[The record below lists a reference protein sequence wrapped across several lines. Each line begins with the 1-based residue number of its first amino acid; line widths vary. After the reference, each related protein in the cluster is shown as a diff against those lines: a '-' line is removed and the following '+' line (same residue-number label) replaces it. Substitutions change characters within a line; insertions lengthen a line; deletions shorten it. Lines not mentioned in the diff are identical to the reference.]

1 MSVASP
7 PPSVA
12 IPRSL
17 ALWLVAQWVLVGL
30 LFGSTFALL
39 IQLWEQ
45 DQNYSHGYLV
55 LPISLGL
62 AWRIYRRVGAPQGGE
77 PGFALLGILT
87 GLLLQA
93 AAVVVRWP
101 PLSYLALVCILR
113 GQLVAVGGRRW
124 ANAFTFPLLFLFFMF
139 PLPVRWTGYLSLWLQ
154 DIVARVSETVLSLFV
169 VCHRVGHS
177 LRIAGVDRSL
187 VIAEECSGLGQII
200 AFVAF
205 AVLLG
210 HLLQRRWWQRIL
222 LIILAV
228 PTAVAANTLR
238 VLLMHGVVIWFGSA
252 WIQGVLHDMPA
263 LISLPIGVLFFLL
276 VDHWL
281 SSWSRRPSPEKMA
294 EDKTGESTPTP
305 KVSSDS
311 ASSLWGVQ
319 LITGGLVLGV
329 VGQWLL
335 LAHLQQAGEWSYP
348 SLQAP
353 LAEVPLTIAD
363 PIGGQILWHGQVNTE
378 QEAHLRQRLPFAVDD
393 LLIRLYRT
401 EQGDWV
407 RVYMVHSRAGEDRKH
422 HPEICIRDVS
432 GAPEE
437 VAFRKRVPL
446 EATSRAEAQRFR
458 FWTGTNR
465 SLVVYYWHYTLE
477 PVTVEE
483 LSRLQRLHQRLG
495 ISPPSVTV
503 QVSTSGENPG
513 HLATVEKVLLSALHA
528 AMEHRILPPT
538 SRCGCDRIPIGLA
551 R

>member
-1 MSVASP
+1 MSVVSP
-7 PPSVA
+7 PPSTA
-12 IPRSL
+12 ILRPVTW
-17 ALWLVAQWVLVGL
+17 WLFLQWVLVGL
-30 LFGSTFALL
+30 LFGPTLVLL
-39 IQLWEQ
+39 IRLWEQ

-62 AWRIYRRVGAPQGGE
+62 AWRIYRRIGSPQGGE
-77 PGFALLGILT
+77 PGFALLGIWA

-139 PLPVRWTGYLSLWLQ
+139 PLPVRWTSYLSLWLQ

-205 AVLLG
+205 AMLLG
-210 HLLQRRWWQRIL
+210 HLLQRCWWHRL
-222 LIILAV
+222 LLLILAV

-238 VLLMHGVVIWFGSA
+238 VLLMHGGVIWFGSN
-252 WIQGVLHDMPA
+252 WVRGVLHDMPA

-276 VDHWL
+276 WDHWL
-281 SSWSRRPSPEKMA
+281 SSWFRSRPEKMP
-294 EDKTGESTPTP
+294 ESTPTLTVSGSS
-305 KVSSDS
+305 VSS
-311 ASSLWGVQ
+311 LRGLQ
-319 LITGGLVLGV
+319 LVTGWLVLGLA
-329 VGQWLL
+329 GQWLL
-335 LAHLQQAGEWSYP
+335 QKHLQQAGEWSYP
-348 SLQAP
+348 HLQAA
-353 LAEVPLTIAD
+353 LAELPLTIVD
-363 PIGGQILWHGQVNTE
+363 PTDGRILWHGQANTE

-393 LLIRLYRT
+393 LLIRVYRT
-401 EQGDWV
+401 EHGDWV

-432 GAPEE
+432 GAPED
-437 VAFRKRVPL
+437 VAFRVRVPL
-446 EATSRAEAQRFR
+446 HAASRAEAQRFR
-458 FWTGTNR
+458 FWTGANR
-465 SLVVYYWHYTLE
+465 SIVVYYWHYTLE
-477 PVTVEE
+477 PLTVEG

-503 QVSTSGENPG
+503 QVSTSGENPE
-513 HLATVEKVLLSALHA
+513 HLAHVERVLLPAVHTVL
-528 AMEHRILPPT
+528 EQRVLPPT